1 MWSVKCRV
9 SQILHLHAKWTSDTY
24 TTRAAPATQNEDG
37 GLQSAALARKSAT
50 HRLKTMQKYCACHT
64 KRLWTLYQARE
75 NDRLCSFFHRHGAP
89 QEQKR
94 ITARQVETQ
103 NKHVVRDFF
112 FKFSVCSSK
121 SRPQSQLPRNP
132 CFMFVSH
139 VTKRQ
144 ASTESAHCHH
154 LTQP

>member
-1 MWSVKCRV
+1 MKRKVLSGECRVWSVKCRV

-24 TTRAAPATQNEDG
+24 TTRAAPATQNDDG

-50 HRLKTMQKYCACHT
+50 HLLKTMQKYCACHT

-75 NDRLCSFFHRHGAP
+75 NVARCHACHAKRHHNLWGNLIGCAASPIGTATP

-94 ITARQVETQ
+94 IKARQVETQ

-112 FKFSVCSSK
+112 FKFFS
-121 SRPQSQLPRNP
+121 L
-132 CFMFVSH
+132 
-139 VTKRQ
+139 
-144 ASTESAHCHH
+144 
-154 LTQP
+154 